1 MYLGLGES
9 LSTIYCIKYIIF
21 LFLFILNQKLKKKT
35 STLLNPTSPLLIKIF
50 LLAWNWKTLYTFQC
64 NPKQYVDKYLLWAES
79 YTDTS

>member
-21 LFLFILNQKLKKKT
+21 LFLFILNQKLKKKN

-50 LLAWNWKTLYTFQC
+50 LLGIEKHFTLS
-64 NPKQYVDKYLLWAES
+64 NVIPNNM
-79 YTDTS
+79 